1 MPQSCV
7 TAQRGNLSAK
17 SFINCGGAME
27 PETIASSSEDQSYLS
42 NAPAARHAATCAGAV
57 HSAVGFS
64 FSAAAPRSSGLNAG
78 RRTVLAPTAHAQCS
92 EYRPYRCESG
102 AAQSTRLFSWRPC
115 SGALTRPFPSIV
127 RYGCTTPF
135 GAAVVPDV

>member
-7 TAQRGNLSAK
+7 TAQRGTLAAK
-17 SFINCGGAME
+17 SFMSCGGVIE
-27 PETIASSSEDQSYLS
+27 PDTIASSSEDQSYLS
-42 NAPAARHAATCAGAV
+42 NAPATRHAATCAGAV

-64 FSAAAPRSSGLNAG
+64 FSTVAPRSSGLKAG
-78 RRTVLAPTAHAQCS
+78 RRTVQAPTDHAQCS
-92 EYRPYRCESG
+92 EYSPYRWDSG
-102 AAQSTRLFSWRPC
+102 AAQSTRLLSWRPC